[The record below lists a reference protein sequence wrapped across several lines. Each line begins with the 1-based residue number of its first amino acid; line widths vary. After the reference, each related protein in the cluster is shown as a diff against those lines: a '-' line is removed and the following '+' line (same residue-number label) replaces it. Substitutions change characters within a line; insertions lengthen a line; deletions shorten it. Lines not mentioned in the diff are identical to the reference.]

1 MILHVLFT
9 RLFTLND
16 PNLFRFV
23 GEYKEDKQKPR
34 RRNCNTRRVQYISR
48 SVNNGEDNNVE
59 CGRATGK
66 NTFFWLKKF
75 LIS

>member
-23 GEYKEDKQKPR
+23 GEYKEDKQKPW
-34 RRNCNTRRVQYISR
+34 RRNCNTRRVQYISER
-48 SVNNGEDNNVE
+48 E
-59 CGRATGK
+59 
-66 NTFFWLKKF
+66 
-75 LIS
+75 